1 MKLESIPKRKNRK
14 NKDKRLGRGYGS
26 GVGGHTVGRGQ
37 KGQKS
42 RSGHKSM
49 ALFEGGNLPFY
60 KKTPKYRGFNK
71 PNQVK
76 YQAVNLFDIEKFFK
90 DGDEITSES
99 LTTKGLVRK
108 RSTNVKVL
116 GYGNLTKKVTIKG
129 LKISEKAR
137 DLVLK
142 SGGKIE

>member
-1 MKLESIPKRKNRK
+1 MRLEAIPKRKNRK
-14 NKDKRLGRGYGS
+14 GKDKRLGRGMGS

-60 KKTPKYRGFNK
+60 KKTPKYRGFKK

-76 YQAVNLFDIEKFFK
+76 FQAINISDIEKNFE
-90 DGDEITSES
+90 DGDEVSVES
-99 LTTKGLVRK
+99 LSKKGLVRK
-108 RSTNVKVL
+108 KEGNVKIL
-116 GYGNLTKKVTIKG
+116 GHGKLKKKVVVKG
-129 LKISEKAR
+129 LKTSESAEKLIKDA
-137 DLVLK
+137 
-142 SGGKIE
+142 GGKVE